1 MLPML
6 ASSPSALRDG
16 GSYLYW
22 NLDFSRIDPHGFGQP
37 RAFPRLPRALLIYC
51 SEADYDAVQEWAATA
66 WATKFLPRRIEVGVR
81 AVTSGD
87 FPFLRGILTEGLTS
101 TDRADTFWTPVLST
115 SVVPPQNVFGG
126 RVMVATITKY
136 RVSWRPDDGTGL
148 LNVLEDY
155 VVYRTNA
162 PDVAPSGFDE
172 YADPADPPGFPQAGF
187 TVFASNAAS
196 HVAALSSAA
205 GRFRKFLHVFYQGDE
220 EADPISA
227 PDGTDSSIVPESAM
241 TALMGGSPYLARKA
255 YPAGDLAG
263 VLDTIATDAVEFLG
277 AGDST

>member
-1 MLPML
+1 MLPIL
-6 ASSPSALRDG
+6 GSAPAALRDG

-51 SEADYDAVQEWAATA
+51 SADDYDAVQEWAAAA
-66 WATKFLPRRIEVGVR
+66 WAAKFLPRRIEVGVSV
-81 AVTSGD
+81 AGGD
-87 FPFLRGILTEGLTS
+87 FPFLRGVLTEGLVS
-101 TDRADTFWTPVLST
+101 TDRTDTFWTPVQST
-115 SVVPPQNVFGG
+115 SVVPPERVFGG

-136 RVSWRPDDGTGL
+136 RVSWRPDNGTGL
-148 LNVLEDY
+148 LNVLNDY

-162 PDVAPSGFDE
+162 PDAAPSGFDE
-172 YADPADPPGFPQAGF
+172 YPDPADPPGFPHAGF
-187 TVFASNAAS
+187 TVFASNAAL
-196 HVAALSSAA
+196 HVAALSSVA